1 MEVDLCSHLKFN
13 GETFYWDSTITDLK
27 VFVSCDLKLTGR
39 WLSPGGEV
47 KTFTSDTLVLKWHG
61 KTNKWITL
69 SGSST
74 EVSELSQTLQSL
86 CKKAE
91 ENQAAI
97 VEIHQ
102 TLPTNNGKEKPSVHL
117 AAPTENQTEY
127 SVRSNNDDKSYE
139 DNFASIE
146 NQLKTLESKFLD
158 KTLSIANDLNNLKK
172 YCLNNEVEGMNILR
186 QENASLKVENEALK
200 DSLYTA
206 KFALSDLNT
215 KVKDL
220 EHEKASLTTTL
231 KILYMD
237 FHQAHEA
244 HFKQQDPPIVVN
256 NNNHANDK
264 SPSSIAERDVGN
276 CLSHTADET
285 IPIPD
290 DQPDTDNKV
299 CPTAQKR
306 PKSGKVKAKPKSQK
320 DNEINQVEQQSSK
333 QNSNAQHSDKSQS
346 PKKKSLPY
354 SGTRLL
360 KIFKAGDFQM
370 TIITL

>member
-13 GETFYWDSTITDLK
+13 GEKFYWDSTITDLK

-86 CKKAE
+86 CKEAE
-91 ENQAAI
+91 ENQADIA
-97 VEIHQ
+97 EIHQ
-102 TLPTNNGKEKPSVHL
+102 TPPTNNGKEKPSVDL

-158 KTLSIANDLNNLKK
+158 KMLSIANDLNYLKK
-172 YCLNNEVEGMNILR
+172 YCFNNEVEGMNILR

-206 KFALSDLNT
+206 KFPLSDLNT

-231 KILYMD
+231 KILYTD

-244 HFKQQDPPIVVN
+244 RFKQQDPPIVVD
-256 NNNHANDK
+256 NNNHTKDE
-264 SPSSIAERDVGN
+264 SPSSISERYVGN

-285 IPIPD
+285 TLFPMTSLI
-290 DQPDTDNKV
+290 TKS
-299 CPTAQKR
+299 AQ
-306 PKSGKVKAKPKSQK
+306 Q
-320 DNEINQVEQQSSK
+320 
-333 QNSNAQHSDKSQS
+333 
-346 PKKKSLPY
+346 
-354 SGTRLL
+354 
-360 KIFKAGDFQM
+360 
-370 TIITL
+370 